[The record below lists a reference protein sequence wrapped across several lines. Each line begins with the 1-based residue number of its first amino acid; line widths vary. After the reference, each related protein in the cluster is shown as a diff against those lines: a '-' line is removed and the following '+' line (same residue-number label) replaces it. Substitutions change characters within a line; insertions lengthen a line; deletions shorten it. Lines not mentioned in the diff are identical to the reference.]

1 MMDRTMPLDVIQ
13 LVQQLFQV
21 GVVHLEARHLLLC
34 VQLNAEMVKLL
45 VLRFVM
51 TEVQLLETVVVQLVL
66 LKLDFLVM
74 EQNQLLVCLSAVLV
88 QQTLLKHAMM
98 GRMMELDV
106 LLDALELQLDIHVL
120 ELNLELL
127 HAQLS
132 VVMD

>member
-1 MMDRTMPLDVIQ
+1 MPLDVIQ